1 MVRDSVLLVDDEPQ
15 VLVALEDI
23 LCDAFDVVKTE
34 CAEQAL
40 SVAKRRS
47 DIAVVVTDQRM
58 PQTQGDELASL
69 LSGFSDAT
77 RILLTGYADISAVI
91 RAVNEG
97 QIFAYVAKPWSVD
110 DLLHK
115 VHKAAERFH
124 MVREL
129 ARERQMLHDLMS
141 SVPDGI
147 FFKDVDLR
155 FTRLNDAH
163 AALSNAAGAETL
175 IGRRLRDFRPQD
187 EEALRIEE
195 EERAVLAGT
204 AAVDV
209 VRRERIGDEQR
220 WISESKAVILG
231 QTGEPIG
238 LVGIARD
245 ITERKLQEAR
255 IARLTRIQAMSS
267 AINAGIVRTNDRQ
280 RAVRRDSSGGA
291 GGRSSRRRA
300 ALRRTGSQRSSAKF
314 TGAPHAHR
322 RRQPGCRRP
331 AAAGA
336 RRSGDLPASGDGR
349 GRFSPLPLGAAS

>member
-23 LCDAFDVVKTE
+23 LGDAFDVVKTE

-58 PQTQGDELASL
+58 PETQVDELASL
-69 LSGFSDAT
+69 LAGFSDAT

-97 QIFAYVAKPWSVD
+97 QIFAYVAKPWSPD

-129 ARERQMLHDLMS
+129 ARERQMLRDLMN

-147 FFKDVDLR
+147 FFKDTDLR
-155 FTRLNDAH
+155 FTRLNRAY
-163 AALSNAAGAETL
+163 AALSSAGTADSL
-175 IGRRLRDFRPQD
+175 IGERLRDLRPAD
-187 EEALRIEE
+187 AEVLRIEE
-195 EERAVLAGT
+195 EERDVLAGT

-209 VRRERIGDEQR
+209 VRREQDGEQER
-220 WISESKAVILG
+220 WLSESKAAILSP
-231 QTGEPIG
+231 TGESIG

-245 ITERKLQEAR
+245 ITERKLEEAR
-255 IARLTRIQAMSS
+255 LARLADIQAMSS
-267 AINAGIVRTNDRQ
+267 AINAIIVRTKE
-280 RAVRRDSSGGA
+280 
-291 GGRSSRRRA
+291 RA
-300 ALRRTGSQRSSAKF
+300 ALLAES
-314 TGAPHAHR
+314 
-322 RRQPGCRRP
+322 CRIAVDIGNFEL
-331 AAAGA
+331 AAVLSLDSTQDSVQVVATH
-336 RRSGDLPASGDGR
+336 P
-349 GRFSPLPLGAAS
+349 